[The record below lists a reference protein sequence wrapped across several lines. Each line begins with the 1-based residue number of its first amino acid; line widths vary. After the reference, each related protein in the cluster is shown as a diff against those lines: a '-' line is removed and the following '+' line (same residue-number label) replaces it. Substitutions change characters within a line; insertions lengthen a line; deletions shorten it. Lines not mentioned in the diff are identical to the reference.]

1 MESQSHRPMKPQT
14 HRSIYPPGHQATDH
28 PPIRSPEP
36 LSHQSHWVTW
46 VTISPPHH
54 LAPQGYPSTRAI
66 GSPIHPTSHQAP
78 TPQIHLSPGSQGTK
92 PPKPQITD
100 PPSHRATG
108 PPFTYLPQVPGPGSP
123 SIHPTDQGQGQSHR
137 PTYPSRPKTQG
148 HRPQT
153 QDPRATEP
161 QGHRAT
167 DPRATMITDLGSWS
181 PPIGQPQ
188 SSKKPGGHLAP

>member
-1 MESQSHRPMKPQT
+1 MKPQ
-14 HRSIYPPGHQATDH
+14 
-28 PPIRSPEP
+28 
-36 LSHQSHWVTW
+36 SHQPLTHWVTKPQIHHPPDHWVAKPLGNW
-46 VTISPPHH
+46 VTMAPPHH
-54 LAPQGYPSTRAI
+54 LALHYHPSTRVI

-78 TPQIHLSPGSQGTK
+78 TPQTHPSPGSQGTK

-108 PPFTYLPQVPGPGSP
+108 PPFIHLPQVPGPGSP

-167 DPRATMITDLGSWS
+167 DPRATEPQITDLGSWI
-181 PPIGQPQ
+181 PPIGHPQ